1 MPKNWSGTARSN
13 ALAGAADSSPTLA
26 ARMATRMRQRSMRS
40 RPHPTHPHRRPAR
53 TLALAP
59 ANWTFVRRFIRA
71 DDRRARAACLP
82 QDRAILVSPD
92 RVTGGVTGS
101 GLVREAARGHH
112 RRVARLVLLHRPNS
126 PRTIGIG
133 VTEQVSTGDRVRVVL
148 AEDHPIYRRGLLR
161 ALEAHEQLE
170 VVGEARDGRQA
181 LALIRGKRPDVAV
194 LDVRMPEI
202 DGLGVLEILQSEE
215 VATRVVLVSAFVDG
229 AIVHQALVAGASGYV
244 AKDADEETVC
254 EAVIAA
260 SSGETAIS

>member
-1 MPKNWSGTARSN
+1 M
-13 ALAGAADSSPTLA
+13 
-26 ARMATRMRQRSMRS
+26 
-40 RPHPTHPHRRPAR
+40 
-53 TLALAP
+53 
-59 ANWTFVRRFIRA
+59 
-71 DDRRARAACLP
+71 
-82 QDRAILVSPD
+82 SPD

-202 DGLGVLEILQSEE
+202 DGLGVLGILQSEE

-244 AKDADEETVC
+244 AKDADEQTVC
-254 EAVIAA
+254 AAVLAA
-260 SSGETAIS
+260 HRGDTAISPDLQAGVVDHVRRRAEAEAGLSAREQQILERLARGRSVPDIGRELHLSPDTVKTYARRLYEKLAVRNAAEAVAEGMRRGLLD